1 MGANMAC
8 ETGHLGVIFLS
19 IVALRGL
26 KKCGQ
31 RRLGVDMDTP
41 STWELHRHIG
51 ALRGAL
57 GCGRLLGL
65 EVTVFEHS
73 GDLCSALQLHLAPR
87 SPDLRFA

>member
-1 MGANMAC
+1 
-8 ETGHLGVIFLS
+8 
-19 IVALRGL
+19 
-26 KKCGQ
+26 
-31 RRLGVDMDTP
+31 
-41 STWELHRHIG
+41 ELHRHIG

-87 SPDLRFA
+87 SPDLRFAQCGDETGGLFAQALSGRAHPGDLFAQACRHVGTLLLDFS